1 METVLK
7 FFFMFANDFLD
18 FSNEFLFLFVLALN
32 NVFERM
38 VVLLFILNGQLLLE
52 LLPFLVEIGIDA
64 FLLR

>member
-1 METVLK
+1 LETVLK